1 MKQTIMVSA
10 THPQHDHS
18 LHHHHLAAGDRLRTA
33 FFLTLIIL
41 FVEAAAGLAAHSLA
55 LLADAGHILTDAF
68 ALGLAWYAARAAQTP
83 PDERNTFGYHRSG
96 ILAALLNAAVLILIA
111 GAALVGAVLRFR
123 YPSPVQGGLV
133 LAAATVALLVNV
145 YIASGLRH
153 ERDSNLNIRAAL
165 LHVVSDAA
173 ASVAVMVGG
182 ILILVWHL
190 YVADPILTMGIAV
203 LIAVGAWQ
211 IARDTVGILMEGTPP
226 GVDLDALRD
235 AMREVPGVLDVHDL
249 HVWALSD
256 GFELLSAHVTVPEQS
271 LADAADLVADLKLM
285 LRNRF
290 HIEHATI
297 ETECLDCRV
306 VRRRPVT
313 FHSGNSAG

>member
-1 MKQTIMVSA
+1 VASA
-10 THPQHDHS
+10 IHNQPDHAP
-18 LHHHHLAAGDRLRTA
+18 HHHHHVAGDRLRTA

-41 FVEAAAGLAAHSLA
+41 VVEVVAGFAAHSLA

-68 ALGLAWYAARAAQTP
+68 ALGLAWFAARAAQSP
-83 PDERNTFGYHRSG
+83 PDERNTFGYQRSG

-111 GAALVGAVLRFR
+111 GAALVGALFRLR
-123 YPSPVQGGLV
+123 SVVPVQGGLV
-133 LAAATVALLVNV
+133 LVAAGSALLVNL

-153 ERDSNLNIRAAL
+153 ERSSNLNIRAAL
-165 LHVVSDAA
+165 LHVMSDAA

-182 ILILVWHL
+182 ALILMWHV
-190 YVADPILTMGIAV
+190 YIVDPILTLGIAV
-203 LIAVGAWQ
+203 LIALGAWQ
-211 IARDTVGILMEGTPP
+211 IARDTVGILMEGTPA
-226 GVDLDALRD
+226 GMNLDALQE

-249 HVWALSD
+249 HVWALAD
-256 GFELLSAHVTVPEQS
+256 GFGLLSAHVTVPEQS
-271 LADAADLVADLKLM
+271 LADIADLLADLKLM

-297 ETECLDCRV
+297 ETECIDCRV

-313 FHSGNSAG
+313 FHADKSAG

>member
-1 MKQTIMVSA
+1 MPPA
-10 THPQHDHS
+10 THSHRDHPHR
-18 LHHHHLAAGDRLRTA
+18 HHHDAAGDRLRVA
-33 FFLTLIIL
+33 FFLSLIIL

-68 ALGLAWYAARAAQTP
+68 ALGLAWFAARAAQTP

-96 ILAALLNAAVLILIA
+96 ILAALMNAAVLILIA
-111 GAALVGAVLRFR
+111 GAALVGALLRIR
-123 YPSPVQGGLV
+123 NPSQVEGGLV
-133 LAAATVALLVNV
+133 LAAATAALLVNL

-153 ERDSNLNIRAAL
+153 DRNSNLNIRAAL
-165 LHVVSDAA
+165 LHVTSDAA

-182 ILILVWHL
+182 VLILVWHV
-190 YVADPILTMGIAV
+190 YIADPILTMGIAV

-211 IARDTVGILMEGTPP
+211 IARDTVGILMEGTPA
-226 GVDLDALRD
+226 GMNLDALRE
-235 AMREVPGVLDVHDL
+235 AMSEVPGVLDVHDL

-256 GFELLSAHVTVPEQS
+256 GFGLLSAHVTVPEQS
-271 LADAADLVADLKLM
+271 LADAADLLADLKLM

-313 FHSGNSAG
+313 FHPGNNAG